1 MKKILLLILMLFLSI
16 SPTMAQKN
24 KRISR
29 RDSIKALTEAI
40 DSIKH
45 QQALDALKNKAF
57 VIKFDR
63 SIYENKGI
71 IKGCDPQTNFI
82 LLNEDKA
89 VLQTYGTECDT
100 FKCKVSGFRVKTT
113 KKGETIFEM
122 KLTKRLVAKVRITLT
137 KNANHCEVRI
147 SGTYACT
154 SVTYTGQLYPLDNAD
169 VFIGID
175 KLDQLIN

>member
-1 MKKILLLILMLFLSI
+1 MLFLSI

-82 LLNEDKA
+82 ILNEDKA

-100 FKCKVSGFRVKTT
+100 FKC

-147 SGTYACT
+147 SETYACT